1 MHAKIGKT
9 EKIDHT
15 TMLREYIKPASEFL
29 HSMYSNIRVD
39 QAETI
44 FLRGVSKNADGYSN
58 VVSIP
63 KSIEIEIEAELLK
76 FYFGHSCN

>member
-1 MHAKIGKT
+1 MF
-9 EKIDHT
+9 
-15 TMLREYIKPASEFL
+15 REYILPASEFL
-29 HSMYSNIRVD
+29 HSMYNNIRVD
-39 QAETI
+39 QAQTL